1 MVQIVQYLKIHNT
14 LSRQK
19 EEFKPL
25 DSEHIKIY
33 ACGPTVY
40 NYAHIGNARM
50 AVVFDSLV
58 RLLRFLYPKVTY
70 VSNITDID
78 DKIIDAANKLN
89 VPFKHIT
96 EKYADIYN
104 QDMAKLGVHIPDVQ
118 PKATEYIPEMIDL
131 INDLIDKDH
140 AYEKEGHVL
149 FHVLSYPNYG
159 LLSNRNRDEQ
169 IAGSRVE
176 IAPFKKDPAD
186 FVLWKPSSDTQ
197 PGWDS
202 PWGFGRPGWH
212 TECSAMSEKT
222 LGLPFDIHG
231 GGRDLTFPHHENE
244 IAQSCCSSADIDN
257 PNSYANY
264 WMHNGFVTVNSEK
277 MSKSLNNVLLVDD
290 LIKNYDGEVLR
301 LALLSSHY
309 RQGLDWNEGIL
320 HQAKK
325 LLDKMYRLLRE
336 LQDIEV
342 SDDEIAKPPEN
353 ILDALCDDL
362 NTPKVLME
370 LNSFLGDITSKDLEE
385 KKITK
390 INLLSSG
397 NLLGLLQEDPNIW
410 LKIGVSEDQ
419 VDAMQ
424 IEVLIESRNKAREDK
439 NFALADSIR
448 VELSALGIEIEDT
461 ADGTVWKS
469 I

>member
-1 MVQIVQYLKIHNT
+1 MVEIVQSLKIHNT
-14 LSRQK
+14 LSGKK
-19 EEFKPL
+19 EEFEPL
-25 DSEHIKIY
+25 DKNHVKIY

-40 NYAHIGNARM
+40 NFAHIGNARM
-50 AVVFDSLV
+50 AVVFDNFV
-58 RLLRFLYPKVTY
+58 RVLRHLYPKVTY

-89 VPFKHIT
+89 VPFKDIT
-96 EKYADIYN
+96 EKYTDIYN
-104 QDMAKLGVHIPDVQ
+104 ADMAKLGVLTPDVQ
-118 PKATEYIPEMIDL
+118 PKATEYIPEMIELITDL
-131 INDLIDKDH
+131 INKEH
-140 AYEKEGHVL
+140 AYEKKGHVL

-186 FVLWKPSSDTQ
+186 FVLWKPSSKDQ

-244 IAQSCCSSADIDN
+244 IAQSCCSSADIQN

-264 WMHNGFVTVNSEK
+264 WMHNGFVTIDSEK
-277 MSKSLNNVLLVDD
+277 MSKSLNNILLVDD
-290 LIKNYDGEVLR
+290 LIKDYPGEVLR

-309 RQGLDWNEGIL
+309 RQGLDWNDGIL

-325 LLDKMYRLLRE
+325 LLDKIYRVLRDLE
-336 LQDIEV
+336 GIEV
-342 SDDEIAKPPEN
+342 KTTELDTPPKNVIE
-353 ILDALCDDL
+353 ALCDDL

-370 LNSFLGDITSKDLEE
+370 LNALLGDLTNKSQDE
-385 KKITK
+385 KKSIK
-390 INLLSSG
+390 IDLLSSG
-397 NLLGLLQEDPNIW
+397 NILGILQEDPSSW
-410 LKIGVSEDQ
+410 LKIGVTKNTTDP
-419 VDAMQ
+419 DA
-424 IEVLIESRNKAREDK
+424 IEKLIDSRNKARASKDFET
-439 NFALADSIR
+439 ADSIR
-448 VELSALGIEIEDT
+448 DELSSMGIEIEDT
-461 ADGTVWKS
+461 SAGTIWKS